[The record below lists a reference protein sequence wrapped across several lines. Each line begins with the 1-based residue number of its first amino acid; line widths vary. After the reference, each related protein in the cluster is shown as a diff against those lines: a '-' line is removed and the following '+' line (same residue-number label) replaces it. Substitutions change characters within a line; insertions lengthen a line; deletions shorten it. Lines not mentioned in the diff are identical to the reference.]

1 MENKSRACNAVN
13 GVRVEG
19 EKYGGG
25 EGEREGRIERNER
38 GEIQAAARGE
48 QVQTWPVRKSLT
60 ARGQK
65 LPEGLVHGWEAR
77 LGTELGLL
85 RIEKMPAME
94 EG

>member
-1 MENKSRACNAVN
+1 MVCGST
-13 GVRVEG
+13 GEG

-38 GEIQAAARGE
+38 GEEIQAAARGE